1 MRGAPPMKTLLILTL
16 VLGTSLTAQARVDR
30 ESPGEKMSKGS
41 GTNIGGGN
49 SGSEYLATWCRGQSS
64 LLRNFKDRARL
75 KLENTG
81 DSNLANKILTDGIVQ
96 ALSNGASAKESFLHK
111 SLTRGLTIANHLGAS
126 LGGTPDRKA
135 RTTNL
140 ILNSYYDFMLETV
153 AKNLDLN
160 GKIPYL
166 EATGE
171 NMDERAARFEQN
183 FVIYATTQL
192 DWILGTLI
200 KEERVNGKI
209 QAFPTGDARSILK
222 VALTLSAATASD
234 LDESLWNYRFS
245 CAISD
250 LEMLNETLKAY
261 DQGNKEMFEDEKQ
274 ALTYTASELK
284 RISRTLR
291 LAESCQ

>member
-1 MRGAPPMKTLLILTL
+1 MKTALLIFTL

-30 ESPGEKMSKGS
+30 EGGGEKMSKGS

-75 KLENTG
+75 KLDNTG
-81 DSNLANKILTDGIVQ
+81 DYNIANKILTDGIIQ
-96 ALSNGASAKESFLHK
+96 ALNNSANAKDSFLHK
-111 SLTRGLTIANHLGAS
+111 SLTRGLTISNHLGAT
-126 LGGTPDRKA
+126 LGGNPERKA
-135 RTTNL
+135 MAANH

-160 GKIPYL
+160 GKIPFMD
-166 EATGE
+166 ASNE
-171 NMDERAARFEQN
+171 NMDERAARFEEN
-183 FVIYATTQL
+183 FVTYAGTQL
-192 DWILGTLI
+192 DWILSTLI
-200 KEERVNGKI
+200 REVRLGSKI
-209 QAFPTGDARSILK
+209 QTVPVGDARSVIK

-250 LEMLNETLKAY
+250 LQILNETLKAY

-274 ALTYTASELK
+274 AITYTASEIK
-284 RISRTLR
+284 RISKTLR
-291 LAESCQ
+291 LKESCL